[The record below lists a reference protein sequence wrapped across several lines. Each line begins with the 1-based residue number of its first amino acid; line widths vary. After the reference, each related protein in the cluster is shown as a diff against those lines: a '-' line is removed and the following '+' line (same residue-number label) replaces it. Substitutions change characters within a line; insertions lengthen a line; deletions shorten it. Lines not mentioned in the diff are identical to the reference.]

1 MHKEERR
8 DMFNGETYFKAK
20 EGFVS
25 RSVSEQDV
33 LIAIGNNIANFNGF
47 ITLNTTASFLW
58 KSLAEPCKIDWLVHV
73 LTEEFD
79 VSVEEATA
87 DIQEALEFLVQNN
100 MVEVIKG
107 E

>member
-58 KSLAEPCKIDWLVHV
+58 KSLPPFSSLIDLGKCSQKLHV
-73 LTEEFD
+73 TTTG
-79 VSVEEATA
+79 V
-87 DIQEALEFLVQNN
+87 N
-100 MVEVIKG
+100 
-107 E
+107 